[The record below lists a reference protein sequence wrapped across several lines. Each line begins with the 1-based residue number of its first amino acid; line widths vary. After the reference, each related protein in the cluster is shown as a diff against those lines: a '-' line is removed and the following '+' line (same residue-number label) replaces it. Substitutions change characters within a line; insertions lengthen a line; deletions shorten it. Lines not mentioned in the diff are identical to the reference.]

1 MEHKNYYNFIGKIA
15 LEFRL
20 SLNNICKLSGKE
32 DTEENRMNIYNIL
45 VQASDKNDGLIKKYN
60 YLFFYEALNEPQ
72 NISKISFEK
81 AVNFVKRY
89 KQAKKEANTGKIREL
104 FRELNKT
111 ELDFN
116 ITKDKIGRENLS
128 DEDIEIISR
137 YRIKNMVPR
146 MSFCEAFGIHRT
158 SLEEREKKIK
168 DPVLIKKLNIL
179 GELLAYN
186 GRKKR

>member
-20 SLNNICKLSGKE
+20 SLSNICKLSGKE
-32 DTEENRMNIYNIL
+32 DIEKNRMEIYDIL
-45 VQASDKNDGLIKKYN
+45 VEASEKNHDLIGKYN
-60 YLFFYEALNEPQ
+60 YLFFNESLNESE

-81 AVNFVKRY
+81 AVNYIKRY
-89 KQAKKEANTGKIREL
+89 KQAKKENNVDKIKEL
-104 FRELNKT
+104 IRELNKT

-116 ITKDKIGRENLS
+116 SIKEKIGATRLS

-137 YRIKNMVPR
+137 YRIKNMVSR
-146 MSFCEAFGIHRT
+146 MSFCQAFGIHRT

-168 DPVLIKKLNIL
+168 DPVLIKKLNTL
-179 GELLAYN
+179 GELFAYN